1 MLDAI
6 AARRSIRKFKTTPV
20 AHEIIEE
27 ILRAGSLAPSSKNR
41 QPWHFMVTTGQAKEE
56 ALTAMEQGL
65 RREAQQPLLPE
76 SAQYIAGAW
85 NTLAIMRQAP
95 VLIFVVNP
103 LGLDLLTPQNAENRV
118 FEICNAQSLGA
129 AVENMSL
136 AAVENGLGS
145 LWICDIYFA
154 YRELCAWLNCGG
166 ELAAAFALGYAGET
180 PTPRPAKIL
189 MILLNGAAENT
200 VSRIIRLAFFIAI
213 LRLLRTIKTY

>member
-6 AARRSIRKFKTTPV
+6 AARRSIRKFKNTPV
-20 AHEIIEE
+20 PRHIIEE
-27 ILRAGSLAPSSKNR
+27 IIKAGAFAPSSKNR
-41 QPWHFMVTTGQAKEE
+41 QPWHFVVTTGKAKEE
-56 ALTAMEQGL
+56 ALAAMEQGL
-65 RREAQQPLLPE
+65 RREAQQPFLPE
-76 SAQYIAGAW
+76 SAQYIAGAL

-95 VLIFVVNP
+95 VIIFVVNP

-118 FEICNAQSLGA
+118 FEICNTQSIGA

-166 ELAAAFALGYAGET
+166 ELAAAFALGYAGEE
-180 PTPRPAKIL
+180 PAPRPRKSWS
-189 MILLNGAAENT
+189 ET
-200 VSRIIRLAFFIAI
+200 VEWRE
-213 LRLLRTIKTY
+213 

>member
-1 MLDAI
+1 M
-6 AARRSIRKFKTTPV
+6 
-20 AHEIIEE
+20 
-27 ILRAGSLAPSSKNR
+27 
-41 QPWHFMVTTGQAKEE
+41 
-56 ALTAMEQGL
+56 
-65 RREAQQPLLPE
+65 PE

-95 VLIFVVNP
+95 VIIFVVNP

-118 FEICNAQSLGA
+118 FEICNAQSIGA
-129 AVENMSL
+129 SVENMSL

-154 YRELCAWLNCGG
+154 YRELCAWINCGG
-166 ELAAAFALGYAGET
+166 ELAAAFALAM
-180 PTPRPAKIL
+180 PVKRQCRASAKIL

-213 LRLLRTIKTY
+213 LSLL

>member
-6 AARRSIRKFKTTPV
+6 AARRSIRKFKNTPV
-20 AHEIIEE
+20 PRHIIEE
-27 ILRAGSLAPSSKNR
+27 IIKAGAIAPSSKNR
-41 QPWHFMVTTGQAKEE
+41 QPWHFVVTTGKAKEE
-56 ALTAMEQGL
+56 ALAAMEQGL
-65 RREAQQPLLPE
+65 RREAQHPLLPE

-95 VLIFVVNP
+95 VIIFVVNP

-118 FEICNAQSLGA
+118 FEICNAQSIGA

-154 YRELCAWLNCGG
+154 YRELCAWLC
-166 ELAAAFALGYAGET
+166 
-180 PTPRPAKIL
+180 R
-189 MILLNGAAENT
+189 
-200 VSRIIRLAFFIAI
+200 
-213 LRLLRTIKTY
+213 

>member
-6 AARRSIRKFKTTPV
+6 AARRSIRKFKNTPV
-20 AHEIIEE
+20 PRHIIEE
-27 ILRAGSLAPSSKNR
+27 IIKAGALAPSSKNR
-41 QPWHFMVTTGQAKEE
+41 QPWHFVVTTGKAKEE
-56 ALTAMEQGL
+56 ALAAGL
-65 RREAQQPLLPE
+65 LREAQQPLLPE

-103 LGLDLLTPQNAENRV
+103 LGLDLLTPQNTENRV
-118 FEICNAQSLGA
+118 FEICNAQSIGA

-166 ELAAAFALGYAGET
+166 ELAAAFALGYAGEE
-180 PTPRPAKIL
+180 PAPRPRKSWS
-189 MILLNGAAENT
+189 ET
-200 VSRIIRLAFFIAI
+200 VEWRE
-213 LRLLRTIKTY
+213 

>member
-6 AARRSIRKFKTTPV
+6 AARRSIRKFKNTPV
-20 AHEIIEE
+20 PRHIIEK
-27 ILRAGSLAPSSKNR
+27 IIKTGALAPSSKNR
-41 QPWHFMVTTGQAKEE
+41 QPWKFIVTIGQAKEE
-56 ALTAMEQGL
+56 VLAVMERGL

-95 VLIFVVNP
+95 VIIFVVNP

-118 FEICNAQSLGA
+118 FEICNAQSIGA

-145 LWICDIYFA
+145 LWICDTYFA
-154 YRELCAWLNCGG
+154 PQELCTWLGG
-166 ELAAAFALGYAGET
+166 ELAAAFALGYAGEA
-180 PTPRPAKIL
+180 PMPRPRKSWS
-189 MILLNGAAENT
+189 ET
-200 VSRIIRLAFFIAI
+200 VEWRE
-213 LRLLRTIKTY
+213 

>member
-6 AARRSIRKFKTTPV
+6 AARRSIRKFKNTPV
-20 AHEIIEE
+20 PRHIIEE
-27 ILRAGSLAPSSKNR
+27 IIKAGALAPSSKNR
-41 QPWHFMVTTGQAKEE
+41 QPWHFVVTTGKAKEE
-56 ALTAMEQGL
+56 ALAAMEQGL
-65 RREAQQPLLPE
+65 HREAQQPLLPK

-118 FEICNAQSLGA
+118 FEICNAQSVGA

-136 AAVENGLGS
+136 AAVEKGLGS

-154 YRELCAWLNCGG
+154 YRELCTWLNCGG

-180 PTPRPAKIL
+180 PMPHPRKNFDDIV
-189 MILLNGAAENT
+189 EWR
-200 VSRIIRLAFFIAI
+200 S
-213 LRLLRTIKTY
+213 

>member
-6 AARRSIRKFKTTPV
+6 AARRSIRKFKNTPV
-20 AHEIIEE
+20 PRHIIEE
-27 ILRAGSLAPSSKNR
+27 IIKAGALAPSSKNR
-41 QPWHFMVTTGQAKEE
+41 QPWHFVVTTGKAKEE
-56 ALTAMEQGL
+56 ALSTMEQGL
-65 RREAQQPLLPE
+65 HREAQQPLLPE

-95 VLIFVVNP
+95 VIIFVVNP
-103 LGLDLLTPQNAENRV
+103 LGLDLLTPQSAENRV
-118 FEICNAQSLGA
+118 FEICNAQSVGA

-166 ELAAAFALGYAGET
+166 ELAAAFALGYAGEA
-180 PTPRPAKIL
+180 PMPRP
-189 MILLNGAAENT
+189 
-200 VSRIIRLAFFIAI
+200 R
-213 LRLLRTIKTY
+213 KTFDDIVEWRS

>member
-6 AARRSIRKFKTTPV
+6 AARRSIRKFKNTPV
-20 AHEIIEE
+20 PRHIIEE
-27 ILRAGSLAPSSKNR
+27 IIKAGALAPSSKNR
-41 QPWHFMVTTGQAKEE
+41 QPWHFVVTTGKAKEE
-56 ALTAMEQGL
+56 ALAAMEHGL
-65 RREAQQPLLPE
+65 HREAQQPLLPE

-95 VLIFVVNP
+95 VIIFVVNP
-103 LGLDLLTPQNAENRV
+103 LGLDLLTPQNTENRV
-118 FEICNAQSLGA
+118 FEICNAQSIGA

-166 ELAAAFALGYAGET
+166 ELAAAFALGYAGEA
-180 PTPRPAKIL
+180 PMLRPRKNFDDIV
-189 MILLNGAAENT
+189 EWR
-200 VSRIIRLAFFIAI
+200 S
-213 LRLLRTIKTY
+213 

>member
-1 MLDAI
+1 
-6 AARRSIRKFKTTPV
+6 
-20 AHEIIEE
+20 
-27 ILRAGSLAPSSKNR
+27 
-41 QPWHFMVTTGQAKEE
+41 MVTTGKAKEE
-56 ALTAMEQGL
+56 ALAAMEQGL

-95 VLIFVVNP
+95 VIIFVVNP
-103 LGLDLLTPQNAENRV
+103 LGLDLLTPQDAENRV
-118 FEICNAQSLGA
+118 FEICNAQSIGA

-166 ELAAAFALGYAGET
+166 ELAAAFALGYAGEA
-180 PTPRPAKIL
+180 PMPRPRKSWS
-189 MILLNGAAENT
+189 ET
-200 VSRIIRLAFFIAI
+200 VEWRE
-213 LRLLRTIKTY
+213 

>member
-6 AARRSIRKFKTTPV
+6 AARRSIRKFKNTPV
-20 AHEIIEE
+20 PRHIIEE
-27 ILRAGSLAPSSKNR
+27 IIKAGAIAPSSKNR
-41 QPWHFMVTTGQAKEE
+41 QPWHFVVTTGKAKKE
-56 ALTAMEQGL
+56 ALAAMEQGL

-95 VLIFVVNP
+95 VIIFVVNP

-118 FEICNAQSLGA
+118 FEICNAQSIGA

-145 LWICDIYFA
+145 YGFA
-154 YRELCAWLNCGG
+154 
-166 ELAAAFALGYAGET
+166 T
-180 PTPRPAKIL
+180 P
-189 MILLNGAAENT
+189 
-200 VSRIIRLAFFIAI
+200 I
-213 LRLLRTIKTY
+213 LRNRSCAHGWAASLPQLLHWATLMKNLPRVRANRGVRRWSGASKLFKIKGLFYELY

>member
-6 AARRSIRKFKTTPV
+6 AARRSIRKFKNTPV
-20 AHEIIEE
+20 PRHIIEE
-27 ILRAGSLAPSSKNR
+27 IIKAGALAPSSKNR
-41 QPWHFMVTTGQAKEE
+41 QPWHFVVTTGKAKDE
-56 ALTAMEQGL
+56 ALAAMEQGL

-95 VLIFVVNP
+95 VIIFVVNP
-103 LGLDLLTPQNAENRV
+103 LVLDLLTPQNTENRV
-118 FEICNAQSLGA
+118 FEICNAQSIGA

-166 ELAAAFALGYAGET
+166 ELAAAFALGYAGEE
-180 PTPRPAKIL
+180 PAPRPRKSWS
-189 MILLNGAAENT
+189 ET
-200 VSRIIRLAFFIAI
+200 VEWRE
-213 LRLLRTIKTY
+213 

>member
-1 MLDAI
+1 MFDAI
-6 AARRSIRKFKTTPV
+6 AARRSIRKFKNTPV
-20 AHEIIEE
+20 PRHIIEE
-27 ILRAGSLAPSSKNR
+27 IIKAGAFAPSSKNR
-41 QPWHFMVTTGQAKEE
+41 QPWHFVVTTGKAKEE
-56 ALTAMEQGL
+56 ALAAMEQGL
-65 RREAQQPLLPE
+65 RREAQQPFLPE

-95 VLIFVVNP
+95 VIIFVVNP

-118 FEICNAQSLGA
+118 FEICNTQSIGA

-166 ELAAAFALGYAGET
+166 ELAAAFALGFADEA
-180 PTPRPAKIL
+180 PMPRPRKNFDDIV
-189 MILLNGAAENT
+189 EWR
-200 VSRIIRLAFFIAI
+200 S
-213 LRLLRTIKTY
+213 

>member
-1 MLDAI
+1 MLDTI
-6 AARRSIRKFKTTPV
+6 AARRSIRKFKNTPV
-20 AHEIIEE
+20 PRHIIEE
-27 ILRAGSLAPSSKNR
+27 IIKAGTLAPSSKNR
-41 QPWHFMVTTGQAKEE
+41 QPWHFVVTTGKAKEE
-56 ALTAMEQGL
+56 ALAAMEQGL
-65 RREAQQPLLPE
+65 RREAQQPFLPE

-95 VLIFVVNP
+95 VIIFVVNP

-118 FEICNAQSLGA
+118 FEICNTQSIGA

-166 ELAAAFALGYAGET
+166 ELAAAFALGYAGEE
-180 PTPRPAKIL
+180 PAPRPRKSWS
-189 MILLNGAAENT
+189 ET
-200 VSRIIRLAFFIAI
+200 VEWRE
-213 LRLLRTIKTY
+213 